1 MAASRSRARHLFART
16 ALAVSVC
23 LVASHT
29 IAHGQALEPIVY
41 TVHILA
47 PATQYAEVEAIVPT
61 DGAQVV
67 EMMMP
72 IWSPGYYRVEDYASK
87 VEALNART
95 SDGTGRS
102 VTQLRKNRWSI
113 TTGGMSHVVLTYRVL
128 CAQRS
133 VTTNWIGADY
143 AVLNGAPTFI
153 TLAEQRHRP
162 HDVRLTL
169 PSGWTHAMTGLD
181 DVPGAPHHFRA
192 ADYEALVDSPMLA
205 GKLVTHEFVVAGKT
219 HVVVGAGD
227 YASWDGASATR
238 DLNAIVEATY
248 RLWGF
253 LPYDK
258 YLFLLMF
265 RPGRGGLEHRNS
277 TLSTVRPDT
286 SKTSRQW
293 SALGLLSHEHFHSF
307 NVKRLRPVELG
318 PFDFETPPTTGS
330 LWISEGVT
338 SYYSDLMMARA
349 GLQTSDE
356 YLASVSAHVA
366 ALQNSPGRLKQSVDQ
381 SSRDVWN
388 NSNSGINPSVDTVSY
403 YNKGQVLG
411 LLLDA
416 RIRRATNGRRSLDDV
431 MRLAYQRFAGERG
444 FTEAEFRAAA
454 ERIAG
459 VDLKEWWRRSV
470 FSTEELDY
478 SDLLVYY
485 GLEYVASSG
494 PSGSWTLRPRVD
506 ATNTQAARL
515 RAWLA
520 PARSNQR
527 R

>member
-1 MAASRSRARHLFART
+1 
-16 ALAVSVC
+16 
-23 LVASHT
+23 
-29 IAHGQALEPIVY
+29 
-41 TVHILA
+41 
-47 PATQYAEVEAIVPT
+47 
-61 DGAQVV
+61 
-67 EMMMP
+67 
-72 IWSPGYYRVEDYASK
+72 
-87 VEALNART
+87 
-95 SDGTGRS
+95 
-102 VTQLRKNRWSI
+102 
-113 TTGGMSHVVLTYRVL
+113 
-128 CAQRS
+128 
-133 VTTNWIGADY
+133 
-143 AVLNGAPTFI
+143 
-153 TLAEQRHRP
+153 
-162 HDVRLTL
+162 
-169 PSGWTHAMTGLD
+169 
-181 DVPGAPHHFRA
+181 
-192 ADYEALVDSPMLA
+192 
-205 GKLVTHEFVVAGKT
+205 
-219 HVVVGAGD
+219 VVGAGD

-265 RPGRGGLEHRNS
+265 RQGGGGLEHRNS

-318 PFDFETPPTTGS
+318 PFDFEKPPTTGS

-338 SYYSDLMMARA
+338 SYYSDVMMARA

-356 YLASVSAHVA
+356 YLASVSALIA

-388 NSNSGINPSVDTVSY
+388 NSNSGINPSGDTVSY

-494 PSGSWTLRPRVD
+494 PSGNWTLRPRVD
-506 ATNTQAARL
+506 ATKTQATRL

-520 PARSNQR
+520 PGLYLVPASRAR
-527 R
+527 